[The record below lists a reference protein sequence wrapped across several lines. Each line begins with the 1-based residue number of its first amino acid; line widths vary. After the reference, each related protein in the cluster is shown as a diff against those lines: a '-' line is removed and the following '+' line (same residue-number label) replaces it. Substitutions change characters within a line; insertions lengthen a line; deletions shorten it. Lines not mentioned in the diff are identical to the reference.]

1 MCCMFCRSEENLT
14 DEHVFPAFMGGEL
27 EVRNG
32 SCKRCNGDFGVA
44 EAALKKATIPLLNLL
59 QIENRYGVVPNAPLN
74 VEIRGL
80 DLKKLPAFMDG
91 KGEINLSNVVRESVS
106 EDGRKLRQGFFIT
119 KEDGDRFVERALA
132 QGREVKDRGVPH
144 EIVIEADYTVPLP
157 FIESFEARKVA
168 AKIAMTALAFEYGV
182 PFALSPQF
190 DAFRK
195 VCVAKAAQDLR
206 VWFFANEGFM
216 SAHIR
221 TAHQHSVMCYLSA
234 GRRKGWALVTLFGGL
249 SYLMEVA
256 AEYTERES
264 KQFSI
269 FYDAASK
276 KRVNPIVLADE
287 MTLIGHVLSPA
298 TKFENRNAVDEQWFP
313 IISAFCSQKGIEA
326 QRIGE
331 AKKSGEPPSE
341 SQQEPLEADGMV

>member
-1 MCCMFCRSEENLT
+1 
-14 DEHVFPAFMGGEL
+14 MGGEL
-27 EVRNG
+27 AVRNG
-32 SCKRCNGDFGVA
+32 SCKRCNREFSIA

-59 QIENRYGVVPNAPLN
+59 QIKNRYGVVPNAPLN

-91 KGEINLSNVVRESVS
+91 KGEINLLNVVRESVS
-106 EDGRKLRQGFFIT
+106 EEGRKLRQGFFIS
-119 KEDGDRFVERALA
+119 KKDGDRFVERALA
-132 QGREVKDRGVPH
+132 QGGQVKDRGVPH

-168 AKIAMTALAFEYGV
+168 AKIAMTAIAFEYGI

-216 SAHIR
+216 SANIR

-256 AEYTERES
+256 AEYTERE

-331 AKKSGEPPSE
+331 KKRETT
-341 SQQEPLEADGMV
+341 

>member
-1 MCCMFCRSEENLT
+1 MCCLFCRSEEKLT

-27 EVRNG
+27 EVRNA
-32 SCKRCNGDFGVA
+32 SCKRCNGEFGVA
-44 EAALKKATIPLLNLL
+44 EAALKKSMTHLLNLL
-59 QIENRYGVVPNAPLN
+59 KIANRYGVVPNAPLN
-74 VEIRGL
+74 VEVRGL

-91 KGEINLSNVVRESVS
+91 RGEINLLNVVRESVS
-106 EDGRKLRQGFFIT
+106 EDGRKLRQGFFLR
-119 KEDGDRFVERALA
+119 KEDGEKFAKRALA
-132 QGREVKDRGVPH
+132 KGAEVKGRGVPK
-144 EIVIEADYTVPLP
+144 EIVIEADYTIPLP

-168 AKIAMTALAFEYGV
+168 AKVAMAAVAFEYGI

-190 DAFRK
+190 DAFRR
-195 VCVAKAAQDLR
+195 VCLAKTAKDLH
-206 VWFFANEGFM
+206 VWFFANDGFM

-249 SYLMEVA
+249 SYLMELA
-256 AEYTERES
+256 SEYTGRE

-269 FYDAASK
+269 FFDAASK
-276 KRVNPIVLADE
+276 KRVTPIVLADE

-326 QRIGE
+326 RRIGE
-331 AKKSGEPPSE
+331 KKRE
-341 SQQEPLEADGMV
+341 SA